1 MTLAEIIHK
10 LRTEPTQTV
19 PFTGMALGGIRKGA
33 AYQAAKD
40 KTLGVDA
47 FWVGGQLRCASIDIL
62 TRLGVEPEAK
72 SNKPT
77 DTAPAAVVA
86 PAIQSAAPKSAPA
99 KSRKTAPKAIAAR
112 KTPARKAA
120 APPRPARR
128 QSQSEA
134 VS

>member
-62 TRLGVEPEAK
+62 KRLGVEPEAK
-72 SNKPT
+72 SDKPT
-77 DTAPAAVVA
+77 DTAPALAAAA
-86 PAIQSAAPKSAPA
+86 PVIQSAAPKSAPA
-99 KSRKTAPKAIAAR
+99 R
-112 KTPARKAA
+112 ARKAPVLKA
-120 APPRPARR
+120 AAHKAPAPETKARR
-128 QSQSEA
+128 QSR
-134 VS
+134 VSA